1 MKNFVE
7 IENLH
12 KQYTRGSELVEVL
25 MGIDLTIRQGEFVA
39 LMGPSGSG
47 KTTLLN
53 LLGGLDRPT
62 SGSVVVDGNSTASMT
77 DAQLTRWRARHV
89 GFIFQFYNLLP
100 MLNAIDNVELPLLLD
115 HLPPAERR
123 KRAELALSLVQL
135 EHRRTHRPNEL
146 SGGQQ
151 QRVAIAR
158 AIVKD
163 PTLLVC
169 DEPTGDL
176 DRESSASIMQL
187 LTQLNQEFAKTIVM
201 VTHDPKAAQYAQR
214 IIHLDKGRIVAA

>member
-25 MGIDLTIRQGEFVA
+25 MGIDLTVKQGEFVA

-53 LLGGLDRPT
+53 LIGGLECPT
-62 SGSVVVDGNSTASMT
+62 SGNVVVDGNPIASMT
-77 DAQLTRWRARHV
+77 DVQLTRWRARHV

-115 HLPPAERR
+115 HLPHAERR
-123 KRAELALSLVQL
+123 QRAELALALVKL
-135 EHRRTHRPNEL
+135 EHRYIHRPHEL

-151 QRVAIAR
+151 QRVAIA
-158 AIVKD
+158 KTL
-163 PTLLVC
+163 PTT
-169 DEPTGDL
+169 D
-176 DRESSASIMQL
+176 S
-187 LTQLNQEFAKTIVM
+187 
-201 VTHDPKAAQYAQR
+201 
-214 IIHLDKGRIVAA
+214 GR

>member
-1 MKNFVE
+1 MDNFIEV
-7 IENLH
+7 ENLT
-12 KQYTRGSELVEVL
+12 KSYARNDDLVCVL
-25 MGIDLTIRQGEFVA
+25 ADVNMTVKKGEFVA

-53 LLGGLDRPT
+53 ILGGIDRHT
-62 SGSVVVDGNSTASMT
+62 SGEVVIDGKRIGAMSDSE
-77 DAQLTRWRARHV
+77 LTQWRARHV

-100 MLNAIDNVELPLLLD
+100 MLNARDNVELPLLLD
-115 HLPPAERR
+115 HLSSAERR
-123 KRAELALSLVQL
+123 KRAELALSLVQM
-135 EHRRTHRPNEL
+135 EHRFEHRPNEL

-163 PTLLVC
+163 PDFLVC

-176 DRESSASIMQL
+176 DRESSEGVMQL
-187 LTQLNQEFAKTIVM
+187 LERLNTEFGKTIVM
-201 VTHDPKAAQYAQR
+201 VTHDPKAAQHAQR
-214 IIHLDKGRIVAA
+214 TVHLDKGRIF